1 MAHRI
6 AAASPDQGTDIAKL
20 DQGFEVE
27 SGDGAIGIKDGVA
40 IITKGSAAALTL
52 VAPAA
57 GLPNAGGDDGRK
69 LKVVSTTAF
78 AHVVTCPANKINGNK
93 LSATLAAAAGSAFEL
108 VAYNGVWYLA
118 ENEGTVTLA

>member
-6 AAASPDQGTDIAKL
+6 AATSPDQGTDVAKL

-27 SGDGAIGIKDGVA
+27 AADGAIGIKDGVA

-52 VAPAA
+52 AAPTA
-57 GLPNAGGDDGRK
+57 GLPTAGGDDGRQ
-69 LKVVSTTAF
+69 LNIVSTTAF
-78 AHVVTCPANKINGNK
+78 AHQITCPANKINGNK
-93 LSATLAAAAGSAFEL
+93 LSATLAAAAGSAVKL
-108 VAYNGVWYLA
+108 VAYQGVWYLA